1 MHAWGPARLRC
12 RASLL
17 DWTDKTYSIL
27 YYLPISRGASIIAPT
42 LPLSILFIVI
52 TNKFTSFIDPQV
64 RSTENGHFLLR
75 SILRLLPITVPTVN
89 LQPPPSLPLPPS
101 QPRTRPVSA
110 LTLPSPPHSAY
121 IDHRRERRFVEQFQT
136 ISRTFP
142 LPAIHCKTP
151 NCAFALARSSPP
163 QTQPTGLRITVEY
176 CSTANRRI
184 LQTLLGHLQAPIF
197 RLVSTLR
204 GKHDPVPGATALKRF
219 SHTRR
224 PSHRSQ
230 SFSTLLPFHKA

>member
-1 MHAWGPARLRC
+1 MHGNSQWAEMATNRNNSYPKIEARSGVLY
-12 RASLL
+12 LV
-17 DWTDKTYSIL
+17 TYH
-27 YYLPISRGASIIAPT
+27 T
-42 LPLSILFIVI
+42 
-52 TNKFTSFIDPQV
+52 
-64 RSTENGHFLLR
+64 
-75 SILRLLPITVPTVN
+75 
-89 LQPPPSLPLPPS
+89 
-101 QPRTRPVSA
+101 